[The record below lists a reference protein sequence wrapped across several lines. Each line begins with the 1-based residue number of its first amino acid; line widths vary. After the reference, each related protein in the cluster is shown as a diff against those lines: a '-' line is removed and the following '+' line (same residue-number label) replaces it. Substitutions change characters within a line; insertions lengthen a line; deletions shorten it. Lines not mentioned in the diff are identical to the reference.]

1 MDDGI
6 DGGSVDVATRLD
18 IPVDVDEEPA
28 RQARWGWLV
37 GRVLG
42 AVAVVVMGV
51 VHLQE
56 YRGPYAAIPTIGPL
70 FLVNFVAAMLVGAA
84 LLAPIEHMAGRWAGR
99 AVAVVAAGGIVL
111 AAGSFVMLWISERRP
126 LFGFQEPGYDPT
138 AIAVSRYA
146 EVAAVVLLA
155 GSLLG
160 RFAGSSPKRR
170 W

>member
-6 DGGSVDVATRLD
+6 DGGSVDVTTRLES
-18 IPVDVDEEPA
+18 PVIVDEEPA
-28 RQARWGWLV
+28 GRARWSWLV

-42 AVAVVVMGV
+42 AVAVLIVGV
-51 VHLQE
+51 VHLQQ
-56 YRGPYAAIPTIGPL
+56 YRGPYAAIPTIGTL
-70 FLVNFVAAMLVGAA
+70 FLVNFAAAVAIGAA
-84 LLAPIEHMAGRWAGR
+84 LLAPIEHLTGRWAGP
-99 AVAVVAAGGIVL
+99 AVTLAAVGGILLSLV
-111 AAGSFVMLWISERRP
+111 SFVMLWVSERRP

-155 GSLLG
+155 GSLVG
-160 RFAGSSPKRR
+160 RFTGSSPKRR